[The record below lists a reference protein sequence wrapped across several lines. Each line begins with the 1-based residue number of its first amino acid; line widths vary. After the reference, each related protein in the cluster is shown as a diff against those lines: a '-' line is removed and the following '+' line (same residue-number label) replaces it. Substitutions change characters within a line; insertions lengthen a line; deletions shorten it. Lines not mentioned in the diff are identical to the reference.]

1 MVFYMDRATTFST
14 SGHVPGMST
23 STVRYRYRAYPDR
36 DASVKLSRTFGCCR
50 VVYNDYIAAK
60 ESAYKNDV
68 TVSAGELAR
77 QCTTLAKDNEDRA
90 WLAEVSSVPLQQ
102 AVRDAQSAYSNYFAS
117 RKGTRK
123 GPKMGHPAF
132 RKRQNRQSARFTKS
146 ARFKI
151 ASIHEKRAVL
161 TLPKIG
167 DIPFVL
173 SRPLP
178 SAPSSVTVI
187 READG
192 RTYVSFVV
200 RVQDHDAQ
208 PSGRVCGVDA
218 GLRRLAI
225 VCSVDTDS
233 GEETPTIVANPKY
246 LRSRLRALARSQRS
260 SKRMTKGSK
269 NNKKAARVTAALHRK
284 VRESRLDYAHK
295 VADVLV
301 DTHDVICVETLDM
314 ATMART
320 QYLTRSVADTGVAQ
334 FLRLVEEKSRRRGR
348 TFVKV
353 GQSFPSTQLCSSCGE
368 LTGPQGLEELHVHH
382 WTCRSCGVSH
392 DRDINAARNILVEGL
407 RLLASEQSE
416 HVADGRS
423 ETLNACGA
431 GEAVLV
437 AGGEAGRESEGPHE
451 NET

>member
-1 MVFYMDRATTFST
+1 MTR
-14 SGHVPGMST
+14 

-50 VVYNDYIAAK
+50 VVYNDYVRAK
-60 ESAYKNDV
+60 ELAHKNGV
-68 TVSAGELAR
+68 EVSDKELSR
-77 QCTTLAKDNEDRA
+77 QCTTLAKDKPDRA
-90 WLAEVSSVPLQQ
+90 WLAEVSSVSLQQ
-102 AVRDAQSAYSNYFAS
+102 AAKDAQTAYSNYFAS
-117 RKGTRK
+117 QNGTRK

-132 RKRQNRQSARFTKS
+132 RKRQNRQSARFTKN
-146 ARFKI
+146 AGFKF
-151 ASIHEKRAVL
+151 ALVHEKRAVL
-161 TLPKIG
+161 RLPKIG

-178 SAPSSVTVI
+178 SDPSSVTVI

-200 RVQDHDAQ
+200 RVEDRNAE
-208 PSGRVCGVDA
+208 PESRICGVDA

-225 VCSVDTDS
+225 VCSVDSNS
-233 GEETPTIVANPKY
+233 GQETPTIIANPKY

-260 SKRMTKGSK
+260 QKRMTKGSN
-269 NNKKAARVTAALHRK
+269 NNKKAARATATLHRR
-284 VRESRLDYAHK
+284 VREARLDYAHK

-320 QYLTRSVADTGVAQ
+320 QYLTKSVADAGVAQ

-348 TFVKV
+348 TFIKV

-368 LTGPQGLEELHVHH
+368 LTGPQEFKELHVHH

-416 HVADGRS
+416 HVAEGRS

-431 GEAVLV
+431 GEATPV
-437 AGGEAGRESEGPHE
+437 AGYEAGRESEGPHE